1 MDTVT
6 FAFTCAGLSS
16 ALLMA
21 AAYRGKKQRTRN
33 DEIVQARAD
42 RAADA
47 ARRVGGYDEL
57 VELERHR
64 RNGWRS
70 LGKQDVVSDEE
81 KEKT

>member
-6 FAFTCAGLSS
+6 FAITCAGISS
-16 ALLMA
+16 ALLLA
-21 AAYRGKKQRTRN
+21 AAYRGTKQRTRN

-47 ARRVGGYDEL
+47 AQRVGGYDEL
-57 VELERHR
+57 LELERHR

-70 LGKQDVVSDEE
+70 LGGNDSASDEG

>member
-1 MDTVT
+1 MDPVT
-6 FAFTCAGLSS
+6 LTISAVGISS
-16 ALLMA
+16 ALLLL
-21 AAYRGKKQRTRN
+21 AAYRGTKKRTRN
-33 DEIVQARAD
+33 DEIVHARAD

-47 ARRVGGYDEL
+47 AQRVGGYDEL

-70 LGKQDVVSDEE
+70 LGKQNVVSDEG

>member
-1 MDTVT
+1 MDQFT
-6 FAFTCAGLSS
+6 FVFTCVGISA
-16 ALLMA
+16 ALLLL
-21 AAYRGKKQRTRN
+21 AAYRGTKQRTRN

-70 LGKQDVVSDEE
+70 LGRTNDESHP
-81 KEKT
+81 

>member
-6 FAFTCAGLSS
+6 FAFTCTGIAS
-16 ALLMA
+16 ALLLA
-21 AAYRGKKQRTRN
+21 AAYCGAKQRTRN
-33 DEIVQARAD
+33 DEIVQVRAD
-42 RAADA
+42 RAANA

-70 LGKQDVVSDEE
+70 LGRQDVVSDEG

>member
-6 FAFTCAGLSS
+6 FVFTCAGLSS
-16 ALLMA
+16 ALLIA
-21 AAYRGKKQRTRN
+21 AAYRGTKQRTRN
-33 DEIVQARAD
+33 DAIVQARAD

-47 ARRVGGYDEL
+47 AQRVGGYDEFI
-57 VELERHR
+57 ELERHR

-70 LGKQDVVSDEE
+70 LSGKDVVSDAE